1 MDRFMSW
8 FHIQKLLLFWFHQ
21 LKLPPP
27 DSYCFGFINWN
38 SRLRTHIVMVSSTE
52 TPAPGLILFWF
63 HRLKLPP
70 PDSYSP
76 GPSGGNMVS
85 SSSREEK
92 RENLFPLVIWDSR
105 GKSSAGGVC
114 CIFPQS
120 TDMHGLPAANTK
132 EIIHCPCAAGA
143 KLYCTQCTA

>member
-1 MDRFMSW
+1 MKS
-8 FHIQKLLLFWFHQ
+8 IC
-21 LKLPPP
+21 
-27 DSYCFGFINWN
+27 SYP
-38 SRLRTHIVMVSSTE
+38 LRPHGSIYVMVPSTKTLIVLVSSTE
-52 TPAPGLILFWF
+52 TPASGLILLWF
-63 HRLKLPP
+63 HRLKLLP

-92 RENLFPLVIWDSR
+92 EKIFSPL
-105 GKSSAGGVC
+105 SSETVGEKALQGGGS

>member
-1 MDRFMSW
+1 MKSICSYPLRPHGSIYVMVPSTKTLIVLVSSTETPASGLILLW
-8 FHIQKLLLFWFHQ
+8 FHR

-27 DSYCFGFINWN
+27 DSYCFGFIDSN
-38 SRLRTHIVMVSSTE
+38 SRLRTHI
-52 TPAPGLILFWF
+52 
-63 HRLKLPP
+63 P
-70 PDSYSP
+70 PDRRAVTWSAAAAGRKKRKSFP
-76 GPSGGNMVS
+76 PCHLRQSG
-85 SSSREEK
+85 K
-92 RENLFPLVIWDSR
+92 KLCR
-105 GKSSAGGVC
+105 GGGS